1 MSGAAGLVVRASTPA
16 DVATIAAIYGH
27 HVVHGLASFE
37 REPPTVAEMAAR
49 RRALLDS
56 GYPQLV
62 AVNADGA
69 VIGFAQAGV
78 YRPRAAYRHTVE
90 NTVYVAPEAARRG
103 VGRVL
108 LAALIEDCAARGF
121 RRMIAVVGD
130 SANSASIGFHESLGF
145 RRVGTLRS
153 VGYKFD
159 RWVDSVILQ
168 RPLGDGDRTPPGVA
182 G

>member
-1 MSGAAGLVVRASTPA
+1 MTIVAGRVVRASTPA
-16 DVATIAAIYGH
+16 DVPAIAAIYGH
-27 HVVHGLASFE
+27 YVVHGLASFE
-37 REPPTVAEMAAR
+37 REPPAVAEMAAR
-49 RRALLDS
+49 RQALLDG

-62 AVNADGA
+62 AVDDAG
-69 VIGFAQAGV
+69 VVVGFAQAGV

-90 NTVYVAPEAARRG
+90 NTVYVAPTAARRG
-103 VGRVL
+103 VGRTL

-121 RRMIAVVGD
+121 RQMIAVVGD
-130 SANSASIGFHESLGF
+130 SANSASIEFHESLGF
-145 RRVGTLRS
+145 RGVGTLRA

-168 RPLGDGDRTPPGVA
+168 RPLGEGDRTPPGKI